1 MAEIIRPMTET
12 DLPQV
17 EEIDGTAFTELLT
30 RLRNQ
35 PINLPS
41 HEKEYFRSW
50 MECDPEGSL
59 VLEGGGEILG
69 FNFCHARGRMGWV
82 GPIAV
87 RLDAQG
93 KGIGK
98 KLMVAGLDYFDRV
111 GTKTVGLD
119 TFPENPVSV
128 SLYLR
133 TGFRVVGGLFLLT
146 MGIPPKQDHAVR
158 VAEIE
163 LDGVDRIAV
172 LDEKASGFD
181 RRRDYAM
188 ALSSGLGC
196 ACKVVGEEDN
206 VVFGLIRRGAALIGN
221 FHLTGDGD
229 VEARVGAL
237 VEGTLDFFRAKG
249 LTNVAVLCRGNDKR
263 LLDALFGLGF
273 RMNPTLI
280 TMHRGEN
287 APPAP
292 LTSPLAI
299 EKG

>member
-1 MAEIIRPMTET
+1 MAEIIRPMTEA

-17 EEIDGTAFTELLT
+17 AEIDGTAFTELLT
-30 RLRNQ
+30 RLRNR
-35 PINLPS
+35 PIHLPS
-41 HEKEYFRSW
+41 HEIEYFKSW

-59 VLEGGGEILG
+59 VLEDRGKILG

-87 RLDAQG
+87 RLGAQG
-93 KGIGK
+93 RGIGK
-98 KLMVAGLDYFDRV
+98 KLMAAGLDYFDHV

-146 MGIPPKQDHAVR
+146 RDMPPKKAHVVR
-158 VAEIE
+158 VAQIKPNE
-163 LDGVDRIAV
+163 VNRIAEV
-172 LDEKASGFD
+172 DEKASGFD
-181 RRRDYAM
+181 RRRDYEM

-196 ACKVVGEEDN
+196 AYKVVAAEDN
-206 VVFGLIRRGAALIGN
+206 FVFGLIRRGGALIGN
-221 FHLTGDGD
+221 FHLTDGD
-229 VEARVGAL
+229 KVEERVAAL
-237 VEGTLDFFRAKG
+237 VEGTLDFFRTKG
-249 LTNVAVLCRGNDKR
+249 IRGVGVLCRGSDKR

-273 RMNPTLI
+273 RMNPPMI
-280 TMHRGEN
+280 TMHRGDD
-287 APPAP
+287 APPTP

>member
-1 MAEIIRPMTET
+1 MAEFIRPMTEA

-35 PINLPS
+35 PIDLPS
-41 HEKEYFRSW
+41 HEIDYFRSW

-59 VLEGGGEILG
+59 VLEDGKILG

-87 RLDAQG
+87 QLGAQG
-93 KGIGK
+93 RGIGK
-98 KLMVAGLDYFDRV
+98 KLMAAGLDYFDKV

-133 TGFRVVGGLFLLT
+133 TGFRVVGGLFMLT
-146 MGIPPKQDHAVR
+146 MDIPPKKEHAVPI
-158 VAEIE
+158 AEVGADE
-163 LDGVDRIAV
+163 LDRIAEV
-172 LDEKASGFD
+172 DERASGFD
-181 RRRDYAM
+181 RRRDYEM
-188 ALSSGLGC
+188 VLSSGLGY
-196 ACKVVGEEDN
+196 ACKVADAEEN
-206 VVFGLIRRGAALIGN
+206 FVFGLVRRGGALISN
-221 FHLTGDGD
+221 FHLTDENGI
-229 VEARVGAL
+229 EQRVAAL
-237 VEGTLDFFRAKG
+237 VEGALDFFRGKG
-249 LTNVAVLCRGNDKR
+249 IAGAAVLCRGSDKR

-273 RMNPTLI
+273 RMNPTLL
-280 TMHRGEN
+280 TMHRGED
-287 APPAP
+287 APPTP
-292 LTSPLAI
+292 LTSPFAI